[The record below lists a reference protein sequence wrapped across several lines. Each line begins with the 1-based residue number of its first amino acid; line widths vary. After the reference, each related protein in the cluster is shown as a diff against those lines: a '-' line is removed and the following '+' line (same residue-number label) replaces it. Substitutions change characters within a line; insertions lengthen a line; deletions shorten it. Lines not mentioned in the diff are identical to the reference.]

1 MNIRIDF
8 KMNQEQ
14 IMQFQMLE
22 QETNQLNQQLQLIE
36 QNVGEMQELELSLNE
51 IENSKNNDILA
62 NLGKKLFI
70 PVEIKEKKLIVEVGK
85 GNFVKKSIPD
95 TKKVIQEQLKRL
107 ISAKTDIIERSE
119 EVRGRIETLMK
130 DFEKEQSKEKK

>member
-1 MNIRIDF
+1 
-8 KMNQEQ
+8 MNQEQ